1 METFDQKYQ
10 VLCHRIKILNTC
22 DFICM
27 QLWSLETNTHMNKL
41 FLDTAIFLQCE
52 EVDFEKVDT
61 AYLTLLNTLN
71 SGKKKTV
78 QTFRENVLHT
88 FWAYA
93 EFFLEFLFISVGY
106 WEILPFGKPQQTYD
120 FEVLMPFLSS

>member
-27 QLWSLETNTHMNKL
+27 QLWSLESNTHMNKL

-52 EVDFEKVDT
+52 EVDFGKVDT

-71 SGKKKTV
+71 SGKKKLY
-78 QTFRENVLHT
+78 RHSER
-88 FWAYA
+88 
-93 EFFLEFLFISVGY
+93 
-106 WEILPFGKPQQTYD
+106 TY
-120 FEVLMPFLSS
+120 FTHSELMLIFS